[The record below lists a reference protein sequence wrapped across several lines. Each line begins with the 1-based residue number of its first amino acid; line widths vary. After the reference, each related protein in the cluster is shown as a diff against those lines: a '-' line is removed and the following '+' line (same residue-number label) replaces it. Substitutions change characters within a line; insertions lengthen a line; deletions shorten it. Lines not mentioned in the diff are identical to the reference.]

1 MRPRSSTRR
10 HCRRGQ
16 VGSPIRK
23 SADQSL
29 FSAPHGL
36 SQSIT
41 SFIASCC
48 LGIHQTPFSRL
59 IRSRKSQAFSG
70 TEIVIQ
76 GSGPRGPD
84 PSLSRVARGTR
95 APTHNVVSVFLTWK
109 DCKPTATRST
119 ALEDRTPAPDRA
131 ESKDPASPHAPEGAP
146 PITREPGFA
155 HRLASRVFSL
165 NDVKM
170 SVTGQWNKRH
180 PEPRSRPAALRTR
193 RPESFGQTFAGTST
207 RWWSLSGSNRRPPDC
222 KSGALP
228 AELRP
233 PNMVGRGG
241 LEPPTSR
248 LSGVRSNLL
257 SYRPGQAGSGLNSPS
272 EEI

>member
-95 APTHNVVSVFLTWK
+95 APTRNLVSVLDLERLQAHGRPVNRTGRP
-109 DCKPTATRST
+109 DAGTRPGGI
-119 ALEDRTPAPDRA
+119 LRPRTG
-131 ESKDPASPHAPEGAP
+131 PHAPEGVP

-165 NDVKM
+165 NDVKV

-180 PEPRSRPAALRTR
+180 PESRTPACRASNPPARNPSGRHSPARQQDGGAYRDRTDDLLIANQAL
-193 RPESFGQTFAGTST
+193 SQ
-207 RWWSLSGSNRRPPDC
+207 LS
-222 KSGALP
+222 
-228 AELRP
+228 
-233 PNMVGRGG
+233 
-241 LEPPTSR
+241 
-248 LSGVRSNLL
+248 
-257 SYRPGQAGSGLNSPS
+257 
-272 EEI
+272 